1 MRSVRFERCKLDNE
15 GWLTDRNGSPV
26 MLELRSGE
34 DGFSVT
40 VDLYVGSWS
49 SGRLDVEYANE
60 PTGPWV
66 DFSTAVHLD
75 SATQTSGL
83 LAHVGRY
90 VRVKVHTTISGG
102 FANLTFHAMSIS
114 RGLSGTS
121 APAGS

>member
-1 MRSVRFERCKLDNE
+1 MRSVRFERCKLDND

-34 DGFSVT
+34 DGFTVT
-40 VDLYVGSWS
+40 VDLFLGSWS
-49 SGRLDVEYANE
+49 SGRLDVQYANE
-60 PTGPWV
+60 LTGPWV
-66 DFSTAVHLD
+66 NFSSAVQLNS
-75 SATQTSGL
+75 SAQTSGL
-83 LAHVGRY
+83 VAHVGRY
-90 VRVKVHTTISGG
+90 VRVDVHTSISGA